1 MKILQI
7 NLNRCRV
14 AHDLLYH
21 TAKEKEIDLCLVS
34 EPNENITKEWGGH
47 RDAKV
52 WIVSGD
58 LYVGRAG
65 SGLGHSWIET
75 RGMNIIS
82 CYMTPNQTEEE
93 LEEILESI
101 SETIRGSREKDIL
114 IGGDFNAK
122 SPMWGSLRTDSRGAI
137 VTEWIAQENLTVLNW
152 GGIPTFRR
160 RDQESQIDLTLC
172 TGALGSK
179 INWQVLEEEET
190 GSDHQYIEIE
200 IREGRDGDRDTRG
213 EKHRMEYQNFSE
225 REIYREY

>member
-179 INWQVLEEEET
+179 INWQVLDER
-190 GSDHQYIEIE
+190 SP
-200 IREGRDGDRDTRG
+200 RDGERSPIHRDRDKRRKG
-213 EKHRMEYQNFSE
+213 WR
-225 REIYREY
+225 